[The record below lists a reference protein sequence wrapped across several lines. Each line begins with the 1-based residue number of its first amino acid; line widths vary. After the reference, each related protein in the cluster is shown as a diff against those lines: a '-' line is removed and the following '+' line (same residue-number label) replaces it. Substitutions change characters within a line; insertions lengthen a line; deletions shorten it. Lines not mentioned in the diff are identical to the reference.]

1 MQRISLHSQII
12 AASDLII
19 SKKTQLTLTLIRL
32 IKCKKCGR
40 LDFAIELAEFNSK
53 IEFNASYIWHQA
65 IQSHNRRI

>member
-40 LDFAIELAEFNSK
+40 LDLAIELAEFNSK

-65 IQSHNRRI
+65 MQSHNRRI